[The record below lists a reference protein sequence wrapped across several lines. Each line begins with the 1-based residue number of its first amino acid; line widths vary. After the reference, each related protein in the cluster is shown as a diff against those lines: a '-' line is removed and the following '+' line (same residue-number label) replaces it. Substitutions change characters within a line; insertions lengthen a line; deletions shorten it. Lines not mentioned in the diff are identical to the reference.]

1 MTDDFLVFGR
11 PRFEQAEIDEVV
23 DCLRKGWVGTG
34 PKVARFEEEFAA
46 YKGVPFAA
54 ALNSCTAGLH
64 LSLLCLDLEP
74 DAEVITTPL
83 TFCATVNAIIHA
95 GATPVLADVDPDTGN
110 IDPAAIER
118 AITLK
123 TRAILLV
130 HLNGRA
136 CDMGALMAIADKH
149 GLRVVE
155 DCAHAVE
162 TEYRGAKAGTF
173 GDLGVFSFYA
183 TKNLATGEGGMV
195 VSENADLIE
204 RIKTLGLHGLSADAW
219 TRFSD
224 DGYKHFF
231 VSQAGFKYNMMDM
244 QAAIGIHQLARIEK
258 NWRRRQEIW
267 KKYMQ
272 AFNELPVTLPARP
285 EANSRHAYHLFT
297 LLIGEDA
304 PVDRD
309 HFLERMTAENI
320 GVGVHYLSIP
330 EHPFYRET
338 LGWRPKDW
346 PNAMKIG
353 RQTVSLPITMTMD
366 DRDVDRVINTTR
378 EILEPS

>member
-1 MTDDFLVFGR
+1 MQNFQVQQPLEQRQALVADTGLI
-11 PRFEQAEIDEVV
+11 QAESLQLREFPEMNQALVGDVV
-23 DCLRKGWVGTG
+23 TVKPGHARNRLLPQGMALRATKANIAVFEAQKAQLEADNLERRNEAE
-34 PKVARFEEEFAA
+34 KVAESLGSLAVTLVRQASDVGQLYGSVTARDIATAVTEA
-46 YKGVPFAA
+46 G
-54 ALNSCTAGLH
+54 CTISRGQVR
-64 LSLLCLDLEP
+64 LDAP
-74 DAEVITTPL
+74 
-83 TFCATVNAIIHA
+83 
-95 GATPVLADVDPDTGN
+95 
-110 IDPAAIER
+110 
-118 AITLK
+118 
-123 TRAILLV
+123 
-130 HLNGRA
+130 
-136 CDMGALMAIADKH
+136 
-149 GLRVVE
+149 
-155 DCAHAVE
+155 
-162 TEYRGAKAGTF
+162 
-173 GDLGVFSFYA
+173 
-183 TKNLATGEGGMV
+183 
-195 VSENADLIE
+195 
-204 RIKTLGLHGLSADAW
+204 IKTLGLHGLSADAW